1 MPKGTFSKLFYL
13 RFVVILLFISALTNK
28 LDAETWEMNN
38 IFRSDTTEGIRII
51 QPVKYIY
58 PAPESRVPA
67 DATFKKEFYGV
78 GIVKFLFNIGKNP
91 IWYRIELE
99 NTKSVPLEISIRYN
113 SPIVQPGLLLKS
125 GDSTINAGTPRIENG
140 FYYQDFQLN
149 PGKQVVYVFN
159 RQTWSKLVFG
169 FDFVLRKDTY
179 DDRAEYI
186 LQKSDSIFTQVAFV
200 VLVFF
205 QVIYVMLQFF
215 YHRKK
220 EYTYYFFYLL
230 SILLY
235 FGVRLEFNLRFD
247 FLKIHIPAIVPYL
260 NDILLI
266 LPFFFYLRFSRY
278 FIGTAELYPKMDKQI
293 KIAEYIILAMALIVA
308 LFIPLN
314 QPYPGMI
321 VITIFVQ
328 LLFLY
333 SVWLIRFFY
342 LRRNKL
348 IRFLLIASV
357 CAVTGHFLAI
367 TLPLIPPIVP
377 YLTFDLLNITMIGLA
392 FEIFFFNTGLG
403 YKAKFEQEEKLKAQ
417 AEVINQYA
425 QNQKIQ
431 LQLEGMRDKIANDL
445 HDDVGST
452 LSSIV
457 LYGQVALKSDQEK
470 SKSVI
475 EKIINSSQRMME
487 SMSDIV
493 WAIHSRNDAWV
504 SLISRMKETASER
517 LGMTGIRFTLN
528 HDEAIENIRFN
539 MEARRNILLLFK
551 EALHNA
557 AKYSDAGLINCDL
570 RIDGAML
577 FLTVQDDGKGFHPE
591 QVIKGNGLESMKSR
605 SNELKGTFE
614 IESSPGKGTRI
625 TFQLPV
631 NELTITNNPR
641 IT

>member
-1 MPKGTFSKLFYL
+1 MPKGAYYL
-13 RFVVILLFISALTNK
+13 RVVTILLLISILPNM
-28 LDAETWEMNN
+28 LNAETWTMNN
-38 IFRSDTTEGIRII
+38 IFRSDTTKGIQII

-58 PAPESRVPA
+58 PTPESPVPA
-67 DATFKKEFYGV
+67 DASFEKEFYGV
-78 GIVKFLFNIGKNP
+78 GILKFLYTIGKKP
-91 IWYRIELE
+91 VWYRIELN
-99 NTKSVPLEISIRYN
+99 NTKTVPLEISIRYK

-125 GDSTINAGTPRIENG
+125 GDSTLKAGTPRIENG
-140 FYYQDFQLN
+140 FYYQDFKLN

-159 RQTWSKLVFG
+159 RQTWSKIVFG

-179 DDRAEYI
+179 DDRAEYM

-205 QVIYVMLQFF
+205 QVVYVMLQFF

-230 SILLY
+230 CILLY

-247 FLKIHIPAIVPYL
+247 FLKLYIPGIVPYM
-260 NDILLI
+260 NDVLLI

-293 KIAEYIILAMALIVA
+293 KIAEYIILTMAFIVA
-308 LFIPLN
+308 AFIPFD
-314 QPYPGMI
+314 QPYLGMI

-357 CAVTGHFLAI
+357 FAVTGHFLAI
-367 TLPLIPPIVP
+367 TLPLIPPVVP

-504 SLISRMKETASER
+504 GLISRMKETASER

-528 HDEAIENIRFN
+528 HDEAIEHIRFN

-557 AKYSDAGLINCDL
+557 AKYSDAGLIKCEL

-577 FLTVQDDGKGFHPE
+577 TLTVQDDGKGFYPD
-591 QVIKGNGLESMKSR
+591 QAMKGNGLESMKSR
-605 SNELKGTFE
+605 SMELKGTFE
-614 IESSPGKGTRI
+614 IESSPGKGTLI
-625 TFQLPV
+625 KFQLPV
-631 NELTITNNPR
+631 NELTIVQSPR

>member
-1 MPKGTFSKLFYL
+1 MPKGAFRKLCYL
-13 RFVVILLFISALTNK
+13 RVVIILLLISSLNNS
-28 LDAETWEMNN
+28 LSAETWEMNN
-38 IFRSDTTEGIRII
+38 IFRSDTTNGIQLI

-58 PAPESRVPA
+58 PAPESPVPA
-67 DATFKKEFYGV
+67 DTAFKKEFYGV
-78 GIVKFLFNIGKNP
+78 GIIKFLFTIGKKP
-91 IWYRIELE
+91 IWYRLELE
-99 NTKSVPLEISIRYN
+99 NTKTVPLEISIRYK
-113 SPIVQPGLLLKS
+113 SPIIQPGLLLKS
-125 GDSTINAGTPRIENG
+125 GDSIIPAGTPRIENG
-140 FYYQDFQLN
+140 FYYQDFKLN
-149 PGKQVVYVFN
+149 PGKQIVYVFN
-159 RQTWSKLVFG
+159 RQKWSKVVFG

-205 QVIYVMLQFF
+205 QVVYVMLQFF

-220 EYTYYFFYLL
+220 EYTYYFFYLIC
-230 SILLY
+230 ILLY
-235 FGVRLEFNLRFD
+235 FGIRLEFNVRFD
-247 FLKIHIPAIVPYL
+247 FLKLYVAGMVPYM
-260 NDILLI
+260 NDVLLI

-278 FIGTAELYPKMDKQI
+278 FIGTAELYPQMDKQI
-293 KIAEYIILAMALIVA
+293 QIVEYIILAMAFIVA
-308 LFIPLN
+308 LLIPLDE
-314 QPYPGMI
+314 PYLAMI
-321 VITIFVQ
+321 IITIFIQ

-357 CAVTGHFLAI
+357 FAVTGHFLAI
-367 TLPLIPPIVP
+367 TLPLIPQVSS

-504 SLISRMKETASER
+504 GLISRMKETASER
-517 LGMTGIRFTLN
+517 LGMTGIRFTIN
-528 HDEAIENIRFN
+528 HDGAIENIRFN

-557 AKYSDAGLINCDL
+557 AKYSDAGSITSEL
-570 RIDGAML
+570 RIEGDML
-577 FLTVQDDGKGFHPE
+577 ILTVNDDGKGFNPDE
-591 QVIKGNGLESMKSR
+591 AIKGNGLESMKVR
-605 SNELKGTFE
+605 SQELKGTFK
-614 IESSPGKGTRI
+614 IESTPGKGTRI

-631 NELTITNNPR
+631 NELSVIQNPKIT
-641 IT
+641 

>member
-1 MPKGTFSKLFYL
+1 MPKGAIRNSYYL
-13 RFVVILLFISALTNK
+13 RVVFILLLISALNNNSS
-28 LDAETWEMNN
+28 AETWEMNN
-38 IFRSDTTEGIRII
+38 VFRSDTTEGIQLI

-58 PAPESRVPA
+58 PAPESPVPA
-67 DATFKKEFYGV
+67 DAAFEKEFYGV
-78 GIVKFLFNIGKNP
+78 GIVKFLFNIGKKP
-91 IWYRIELE
+91 VWYRIELE
-99 NTKSVPLEISIRYN
+99 NTKSVPLEISIRYK
-113 SPIVQPGLLLKS
+113 SPIIQPGLLLKS
-125 GDSTINAGTPRIENG
+125 GDSTVSAGTPRIENG
-140 FYYQDFQLN
+140 FYYQDFKLN
-149 PGKQVVYVFN
+149 PGKQIVYVFN
-159 RQTWSKLVFG
+159 RQTWSKIVFG

-186 LQKSDSIFTQVAFV
+186 LQKSDTIFTQVAFV

-205 QVIYVMLQFF
+205 QVVYVMLQFF

-230 SILLY
+230 CILLY

-247 FLKIHIPAIVPYL
+247 FLKLYIPGIVPYL

-293 KIAEYIILAMALIVA
+293 KIAEYIILAMVFIVA
-308 LFIPLN
+308 LLIPLD
-314 QPYPGMI
+314 QAYLALI

-357 CAVTGHFLAI
+357 FAVTGHFLAI
-367 TLPLIPPIVP
+367 TLPLIPPVVP

-504 SLISRMKETASER
+504 NLISRMKETASER

-528 HDEAIENIRFN
+528 HDEAIEQIRFN

-557 AKYSDAGLINCDL
+557 AKYSDAGSINCDL
-570 RIDGAML
+570 CIEGAML
-577 FLTVQDDGKGFHPE
+577 LLTVQDDGKGFHPE
-591 QVIKGNGLESMKSR
+591 QAIKGNGLESMKSR
-605 SNELKGTFE
+605 SQELKGTFK

-631 NELTITNNPR
+631 NELTVVQNPR

>member
-1 MPKGTFSKLFYL
+1 
-13 RFVVILLFISALTNK
+13 
-28 LDAETWEMNN
+28 MNN
-38 IFRSDTTEGIRII
+38 IFRSDTTKGIQLI

-58 PAPESRVPA
+58 PAPESPVPT
-67 DATFKKEFYGV
+67 DAAFEKEFYGV
-78 GIVKFLFNIGKNP
+78 GIVKFLFTIGKKP
-91 IWYRIELE
+91 VWYRIELE
-99 NTKSVPLEISIRYN
+99 NTKTVPLEISIRYK

-125 GDSTINAGTPRIENG
+125 GDSTVSAGTPRIENG
-140 FYYQDFQLN
+140 FYYQDFKLN

-159 RQTWSKLVFG
+159 RQTWSKIVFG

-205 QVIYVMLQFF
+205 QVVYVMLQFF
-215 YHRKK
+215 YHRRK

-230 SILLY
+230 CILLY

-247 FLKIHIPAIVPYL
+247 FLKLYIPGIVPYM
-260 NDILLI
+260 NDVLLI

-293 KIAEYIILAMALIVA
+293 KIVEYIILSMAFIIV
-308 LFIPLN
+308 LLIPLD
-314 QPYPGMI
+314 QPYLGMI

-333 SVWLIRFFY
+333 SIWLIRFFY

-357 CAVTGHFLAI
+357 FAVTGHFLAI
-367 TLPLIPPIVP
+367 TLPLIPPVVP

-475 EKIINSSQRMME
+475 EKIISSSQRMME

-504 SLISRMKETASER
+504 NLISRMKETASER

-528 HDEAIENIRFN
+528 HDEAIEQIRFN

-557 AKYSDAGLINCDL
+557 AKYSDAGSINCDL
-570 RIDGAML
+570 RIEGDML
-577 FLTVQDDGKGFHPE
+577 LLTVQDDGKGFHPE

-605 SNELKGTFE
+605 SQELKGTFE

-631 NELTITNNPR
+631 NELSIIQNPR

>member
-1 MPKGTFSKLFYL
+1 MPKGAFRNLYNL
-13 RFVVILLFISALTNK
+13 RVVIILLFISALTNN
-28 LDAETWEMNN
+28 LRAETWEMNN
-38 IFRSDTTEGIRII
+38 IFRSDTTKGIRLI

-58 PAPESRVPA
+58 PAPESPVPK
-67 DATFKKEFYGV
+67 DAAFEKEFYGV
-78 GIVKFLFNIGKNP
+78 GIVKFLFTVGKKP
-91 IWYRIELE
+91 VWYRIELE
-99 NTKSVPLEISIRYN
+99 NTKTVPLEISIRYK

-125 GDSTINAGTPRIENG
+125 GDSTVSAGTPRIENG
-140 FYYQDFQLN
+140 FYYQDFKLN

-159 RQTWSKLVFG
+159 RQTWSKIVFG
-169 FDFVLRKDTY
+169 FDFVLRNDTY

-205 QVIYVMLQFF
+205 QVVYVMLQFF
-215 YHRKK
+215 YHRRK

-230 SILLY
+230 CILLY

-247 FLKIHIPAIVPYL
+247 FLKLYIPGIVPYL
-260 NDILLI
+260 NDVLLI

-293 KIAEYIILAMALIVA
+293 KIVEYIILAMASIIV
-308 LFIPLN
+308 LLIPLD
-314 QPYPGMI
+314 QPYLGMI

-333 SVWLIRFFY
+333 SIWLIRFFY

-357 CAVTGHFLAI
+357 FAVTGHFLAI
-367 TLPLIPPIVP
+367 TLPLIPPVVP

-475 EKIINSSQRMME
+475 EKIISSSQRMME

-504 SLISRMKETASER
+504 NLISRMKETASER

-528 HDEAIENIRFN
+528 HDKAIEQIRFN

-557 AKYSDAGLINCDL
+557 AKYSDAGSINCDL
-570 RIDGAML
+570 RIEGDML
-577 FLTVQDDGKGFHPE
+577 LLTVQDDGKGFHPE

-605 SNELKGTFE
+605 SQELKGTFE

-631 NELTITNNPR
+631 NELSIIQNPR

>member
-1 MPKGTFSKLFYL
+1 MPKGAFRNLYYL
-13 RFVVILLFISALTNK
+13 RVVIILLFISALTNN
-28 LDAETWEMNN
+28 LRAETWEMNN
-38 IFRSDTTEGIRII
+38 IFRSDTTKGIRLI

-58 PAPESRVPA
+58 PAPESPVPN
-67 DATFKKEFYGV
+67 DAAFEKEFYGV
-78 GIVKFLFNIGKNP
+78 GIVKFLFTVGKKP
-91 IWYRIELE
+91 VWYRIELE
-99 NTKSVPLEISIRYN
+99 NTKTVPLEISIRYK

-125 GDSTINAGTPRIENG
+125 GDSTVSAGTPRIENG
-140 FYYQDFQLN
+140 FYYQDFKLN

-159 RQTWSKLVFG
+159 RQTWSKIVFG
-169 FDFVLRKDTY
+169 FDFVLRNDTY

-205 QVIYVMLQFF
+205 QVVYVMLQFF
-215 YHRKK
+215 YHRRK

-230 SILLY
+230 CILLY

-247 FLKIHIPAIVPYL
+247 FLKLYIPGIVPYL
-260 NDILLI
+260 NDVLLI

-293 KIAEYIILAMALIVA
+293 KIVEYIILAMASIIV
-308 LFIPLN
+308 LLIPLD
-314 QPYPGMI
+314 QPYLGMI

-333 SVWLIRFFY
+333 SIWLIRFFY

-357 CAVTGHFLAI
+357 FAVTGHFLAI
-367 TLPLIPPIVP
+367 TLPLIPPVVP

-475 EKIINSSQRMME
+475 EKIISSSQRMME

-517 LGMTGIRFTLN
+517 LGMTGIRFSLN
-528 HDEAIENIRFN
+528 HDEAIEKIRFN

-557 AKYSDAGLINCDL
+557 AKYSDAGSINCDL
-570 RIDGAML
+570 RIEGDML
-577 FLTVQDDGKGFHPE
+577 LLTVQDDGKGFHPE

-605 SNELKGTFE
+605 SQELKGTFE

-631 NELTITNNPR
+631 NELSIIQNPR